1 VISRL
6 SLLVGVA
13 ALAAVVLFTSDALAQ
28 KTAVKPS
35 KEWTGSVDDE
45 ALEKDAPACVTS
57 AKGLEKL
64 WKAWKIADKVPEV
77 DFTKEIVVVT
87 TTRGSKLRLAAAL
100 DEKGNLMVGGLGTRD
115 LAPGFRYVIATV
127 SKEGVKTDQG
137 RAGSPRPG

>member
-1 VISRL
+1 MSRP
-6 SLLVGVA
+6 SWLVGLVA
-13 ALAAVVLFTSDALAQ
+13 VAAVVLFTSDALAQ
-28 KTAVKPS
+28 KNAVKPS
-35 KEWTGSVDDE
+35 KEWTGSVEDE
-45 ALEKDAPACVTS
+45 SLAKDAPACITS
-57 AKGLEKL
+57 AKGLERL

-127 SKEGVKTDQG
+127 SKEGVKTVNG
-137 RAGSPRPG
+137 KELPKE

>member
-1 VISRL
+1 VTSRP
-6 SLLVGVA
+6 SWLVGV
-13 ALAAVVLFTSDALAQ
+13 AAVVLFTSDAQAQ

-35 KEWTGSVDDE
+35 KEWTGSVGDE
-45 ALEKDAPACVTS
+45 ALAKDAPACITS
-57 AKGLEKL
+57 AKGLGNL

-100 DEKGNLMVGGLGTRD
+100 DGKGNLTVGGLGTRD

-127 SKEGVKTDQG
+127 SKEGVKTVNG
-137 RAGSPRPG
+137 KEPPKE

>member
-1 VISRL
+1 MISRL

-35 KEWTGSVDDE
+35 KEWPGSVEDE

-127 SKEGVKTDQG
+127 SKEGVKTVNG
-137 RAGSPRPG
+137 KELPKE

>member
-1 VISRL
+1 MISRL

-77 DFTKEIVVVT
+77 DFTKEIVILT
-87 TTRGSKLRLAAAL
+87 TTRGSKLRLGAAL
-100 DEKGNLMVGGLGTRD
+100 DDKKGDLMVGGLGTQD
-115 LAPGFRYVIATV
+115 LRPGFRYVIAAV
-127 SKEGVKTDQG
+127 SKEGVKTVNG
-137 RAGSPRPG
+137 KELPKE

>member
-1 VISRL
+1 MISRL

-57 AKGLEKL
+57 TKGLEKL
-64 WKAWKIADKVPEV
+64 WKAWKLADKVPEV
-77 DFTKEIVVVT
+77 DFTKEVVILT

-127 SKEGVKTDQG
+127 SKEGVKTVNG
-137 RAGSPRPG
+137 KELPKE

>member
-1 VISRL
+1 MISRL

-13 ALAAVVLFTSDALAQ
+13 ALAAVALFTSDALAQ

-45 ALEKDAPACVTS
+45 ALAKDAPACVTS

-64 WKAWKIADKVPEV
+64 WKAWKIADKAPEV

-87 TTRGSKLRLAAAL
+87 TTRGSKLRLGAAL

-127 SKEGVKTDQG
+127 SKEGVKTVNG
-137 RAGSPRPG
+137 KELSKE

>member
-1 VISRL
+1 MISRL

-127 SKEGVKTDQG
+127 SKEGVKTVNG
-137 RAGSPRPG
+137 KELPKE